1 MNLID
6 RLDSPIAAGP
16 AKESSKHETAA
27 VCRDRAAADLLS
39 AAAMINANQRL
50 RMETSAANWTA
61 RALFLE
67 RIEHGAAGRTLGAAP
82 PVLPE

>member
-6 RLDSPIAAGP
+6 RLDSPIAARP
-16 AKESSKHETAA
+16 VRDSSKHETAA
-27 VCRDRAAADLLS
+27 VCRDRAAADLLA

-50 RMETSAANWTA
+50 RMESSAASWAA

-67 RIEHGAAGRTLGAAP
+67 RIEEGAARKTLGAVP

>member
-1 MNLID
+1 
-6 RLDSPIAAGP
+6 
-16 AKESSKHETAA
+16 
-27 VCRDRAAADLLS
+27 
-39 AAAMINANQRL
+39 MINANQRL

-82 PVLPE
+82 PVFPE

>member
-1 MNLID
+1 MNIVD
-6 RLDSPIAAGP
+6 RLDSPITAGP

-27 VCRDRAAADLLS
+27 VCRDRAAADLVT
-39 AAAMINANQRL
+39 AAAIINANQRI

-67 RIEHGAAGRTLGAAP
+67 RVEENAARKTLLASP
-82 PVLPE
+82 PILPE

>member
-1 MNLID
+1 MNIVD
-6 RLDSPIAAGP
+6 RLDSPITAGP

-27 VCRDRAAADLLS
+27 VCRDRAAADLVT
-39 AAAMINANQRL
+39 AAAIINANQRI

-67 RIEHGAAGRTLGAAP
+67 RIEDGAARKTLLASPRTL
-82 PVLPE
+82 PE

>member
-27 VCRDRAAADLLS
+27 VCRDRAAADLLA
-39 AAAMINANQRL
+39 AAAMINANQRI
-50 RMETSAANWTA
+50 RMESSAASWAA

-67 RIEHGAAGRTLGAAP
+67 RIEENGARKTLLASP
-82 PVLPE
+82 PALPE